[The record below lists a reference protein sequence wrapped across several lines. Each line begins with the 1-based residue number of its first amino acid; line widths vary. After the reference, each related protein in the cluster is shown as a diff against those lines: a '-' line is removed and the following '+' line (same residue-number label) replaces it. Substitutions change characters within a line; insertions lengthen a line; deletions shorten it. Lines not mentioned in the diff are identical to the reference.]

1 MWSFG
6 APVSGLPFEER
17 AAALDGG
24 PLLVGAE
31 VVDEPEDDVVHRLP
45 ALGDRDAES
54 EVRDRPLGVLRA
66 VDRVD
71 DNRDRPVATDPDLLG
86 HDPDV
91 GPVEVLKHDPLRSLV
106 ERGRDVAA
114 LAEANGPVALLPCGH
129 RREDGLHVAD
139 GRPAQLEPWT
149 HETGS
154 RSRPEVSLG

>member
-1 MWSFG
+1 MIACAPITRTRSVSGASFSSRSSTSAARVASIERNSMWSFG
-6 APVSGLPFEER
+6 APVSGPPLRNAPPP
-17 AAALDGG
+17 LHGG

-91 GPVEVLKHDPLRSLV
+91 RPVEVLR
-106 ERGRDVAA
+106 A
-114 LAEANGPVALLPCGH
+114 
-129 RREDGLHVAD
+129 
-139 GRPAQLEPWT
+139 RPAPQP
-149 HETGS
+149 
-154 RSRPEVSLG
+154 RRARP